1 MKRRLAILLAI
12 SLAVS
17 PLCAVPVRA
26 SEAAETGATL
36 DPEIAAV
43 IEPDTEAEEIS
54 GAAESVEIGATADP
68 ETAAETEPEEIVEP
82 NEIVDPE
89 EDVVIKDPKMS
100 GVVTDFDD
108 NGNVLHHYIDGEMI
122 KGAWATIVINGKH
135 YKFYFDANG
144 NPLVGKK
151 KVVNKIYYFADQN
164 YPNILRGAMLTG
176 FRKINGR
183 TYYFGSDGVGKTGFQ
198 KINGKIYY
206 FADSRYPKKAWGE
219 MLKGHRYIGSN
230 YYYFNDKGVMRTGW
244 FKSSKGLM
252 AFFGKNGKAG
262 PAGWKKYDYRWFYI
276 KKSGIARTGWLKDGS
291 DIYYLDSKV
300 GGRRLFGPSTVDG
313 KKYFFDENG
322 RRAKTKGWK
331 NYKGNYYYTFE
342 NGRLAV
348 NTTISGYRVNS
359 IGKADLDSMDWKAQ
373 GYSSNTNY
381 LILVNRSL
389 HKVAIYRRS
398 EGLWSP
404 IKKWYCGDG
413 KSSTPTIEGNF
424 TVGIK
429 MLYFDSGSARCWYAT
444 QFCGNYLFHSVLYYQ
459 NSWPASVMDGRVGVG
474 VSHGCV
480 RLQVDNAEW
489 IYDNIP
495 RVTKVIV
502 YH

>member
-1 MKRRLAILLAI
+1 
-12 SLAVS
+12 
-17 PLCAVPVRA
+17 
-26 SEAAETGATL
+26 
-36 DPEIAAV
+36 
-43 IEPDTEAEEIS
+43 
-54 GAAESVEIGATADP
+54 
-68 ETAAETEPEEIVEP
+68 
-82 NEIVDPE
+82 
-89 EDVVIKDPKMS
+89 
-100 GVVTDFDD
+100 
-108 NGNVLHHYIDGEMI
+108 
-122 KGAWATIVINGKH
+122 
-135 YKFYFDANG
+135 
-144 NPLVGKK
+144 
-151 KVVNKIYYFADQN
+151 
-164 YPNILRGAMLTG
+164 MLTG

-459 NSWPASVMDGRVGVG
+459 NSWPSSVMDGRVGVG

-480 RLQVDNAEW
+480 RLQVDNAEC
-489 IYDNIP
+489 IYYNIP
-495 RVTKVIV
+495 RGTKVIV